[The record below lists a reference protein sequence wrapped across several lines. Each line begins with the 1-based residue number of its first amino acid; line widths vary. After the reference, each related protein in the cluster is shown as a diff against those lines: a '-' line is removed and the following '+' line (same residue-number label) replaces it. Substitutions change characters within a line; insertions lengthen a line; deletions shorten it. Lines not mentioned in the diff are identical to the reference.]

1 MEESLSTNYKMYK
14 SGKRWITASL
24 VTGVVSMGMFAGSQI
39 TNADS
44 VSALPEN
51 TVSASE
57 VLASEAPVRYT
68 TNE

>member
-39 TNADS
+39 VNADS
-44 VSALPEN
+44 VSEAP
-51 TVSASE
+51 VSATP
-57 VLASEAPVRYT
+57 VSEAPVSAT
-68 TNE
+68 PVS